1 MRPDALGGGP
11 RVKRIAVIP
20 GDGIGVDVTAEAV
33 KVLECLRR
41 GRGLS
46 LELTG
51 FDWGAEKFLR
61 EGISLP
67 AGALEMLRRD
77 FDAIFVGAFGDPRV
91 PSHQHAAEILLGL
104 RFGLDLYA
112 NVRPARLFDDRLCPL
127 KGPTTRDVNLVV
139 IRENT
144 EGPYVG
150 LGGRFK
156 PGSPDEAGIQED
168 VNTRRGVERILVF
181 AFEYARRRGLR
192 RVCMSDKSNAMP
204 FGHGLWQR
212 VFAEVRARYTDIES
226 RHLYADT
233 LAMEMVRDPSQFE
246 VIVTPNLLGDVLS
259 DLAAQLAGGIG
270 LAPSANLHPGRVSMF
285 ETVHGSAPELA
296 GKNRANP
303 LAAILT
309 VALMLEELGFGEASR
324 AIETAVTEAVR
335 EDVTT
340 PDLGGK
346 FGTREVGDWICERL
360 A

>member
-1 MRPDALGGGP
+1 MAR
-11 RVKRIAVIP
+11 RIAIIP

-33 KVLECLRR
+33 KVLEHLK
-41 GRGLS
+41 GARGLP
-46 LELTG
+46 LELTT

-61 EGISLP
+61 EGVSLP
-67 AGALEMLRRD
+67 AGALEVLRRD

-91 PSHQHAAEILLGL
+91 PSNQHAAEILLGL

-112 NVRPARLFDDRLCPL
+112 NVRPAKLLDDRLCPL
-127 KGPTTRDVNLVV
+127 KGRTARDVNMVV

-150 LGGRFK
+150 MGGKFK
-156 PGSPDEAGIQED
+156 VGSPDEVGIQED

-192 RVCMSDKSNAMP
+192 RVSMSDKSNAMP

-212 VFAEVRARYTDIES
+212 EFAEVRARYPDLDS

-233 LAMEMVRDPSQFE
+233 LAMEMVRDPSQFD
-246 VIVTPNLLGDVLS
+246 VIVTSNLLGDVLS

-270 LAPSANLHPGRVSMF
+270 LAPSANLHPGRVSLF
-285 ETVHGSAPELA
+285 ETVHGSAPDLA

-303 LAAILT
+303 LAAMLT
-309 VALMLEELGFGEASR
+309 VALMLDDLGFDEASGAVER
-324 AIETAVTEAVR
+324 AVADAVR
-335 EDVTT
+335 ENITT

-346 FGTREVGDWICERL
+346 FGTREVGDWICKRL
-360 A
+360 G